1 MAVEAWYTQSSAPC
15 PLLRNMWKLK
25 VTAPRA
31 TWTAQISSSSRPY
44 PSAEATAPL
53 EHLTSFP
60 TYPQLIPSPAA
71 LQHSQACLSDPCVQL
86 LLTGSTPPS
95 GLACSPRSAAVPS
108 LCRDGAFWPIP
119 PLPVPSAHDKIQT
132 SPQSPTP
139 EAPLG
144 AVHRLFMMPCLVNF
158 FFLIKHKNYRFHHL

>member
-1 MAVEAWYTQSSAPC
+1 MSPPKKQ
-15 PLLRNMWKLK
+15 MWKLK

-31 TWTAQISSSSRPY
+31 TRTAQISSSSRPY

-53 EHLTSFP
+53 ERLTSFP

-86 LLTGSTPPS
+86 LLTGSTPPW

-108 LCRDGAFWPIP
+108 LCRVGTFWPIP
-119 PLPVPSAHDKIQT
+119 PLPVPSDHDKIQT
-132 SPQSPTP
+132 SP
-139 EAPLG
+139 
-144 AVHRLFMMPCLVNF
+144 HRALPQKLHWGLSTDFS
-158 FFLIKHKNYRFHHL
+158 